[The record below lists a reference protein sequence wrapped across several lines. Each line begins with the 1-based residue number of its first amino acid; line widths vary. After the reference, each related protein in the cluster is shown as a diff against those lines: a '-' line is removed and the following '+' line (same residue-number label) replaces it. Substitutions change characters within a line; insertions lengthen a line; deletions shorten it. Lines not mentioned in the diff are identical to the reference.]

1 LVTQY
6 KREIVSAS
14 IGHPTSPSQ
23 ISAIPVTP
31 QPPEP
36 GSRAAGSSPRR
47 TGRDVAR
54 IQHTVRYAELSPDRF
69 RDFWRD

>member
-1 LVTQY
+1 LVAQY
-6 KREIVSAS
+6 KREVVSAS

-23 ISAIPVTP
+23 LDSAIPVTP

-47 TGRDVAR
+47 TGRNVAL
-54 IQHTVRYAELSPDRF
+54 IGCG
-69 RDFWRD
+69 